1 MEARGRRLFDGKV
14 GADFCSGHRKETQ
27 SYYKR
32 RQGQS
37 SASGFRR
44 GIDGRRV
51 CHSKSTPAGGERR
64 KQLLRLQD
72 EKLGRKSRL
81 ARPHK
86 KVNRCSFRVVYI
98 EEFWE
103 WAERYRSFIDF
114 SKMEPLALGEEP
126 GWVAEQR
133 KKDFEAYAIQRK
145 DPWGEDED
153 SRLKMLLS
161 KHRYSW
167 AEISEMMHRSHGA
180 IARRCRDLGIKDRPV
195 SMELTGKRGT
205 WTSEDFEILADG
217 IRHGDS
223 YAAIGKAVG
232 RSEKCVRS
240 KVYND
245 YLTEN
250 ADKVREMLG
259 DGSWGHGAPEMD
271 VRHGFYIS
279 RTRHQ
284 VRRDLSALA
293 TALRKRMNDLGY
305 DPYWQ
310 RFMCMNWDDIGGCS
324 AGCTDCDSCTAFRRI
339 QPQYCARCGGTF
351 YERKENRFCAACR
364 TARKKQAQ
372 RHWCRVNGMS
382 RK

>member
-1 MEARGRRLFDGKV
+1 MTVKKDPKRQLLGKIAKARGKQFESRIDDSFAYYAQKGFAIIEKTPEPMHPTKNLGNGKFIAYYEKQAQPDYKGTIKGGRTV
-14 GADFCSGHRKETQ
+14 MFEAKFTAADRMEQ
-27 SYYKR
+27 SR
-32 RQGQS
+32 VLQS
-37 SASGFRR
+37 
-44 GIDGRRV
+44 
-51 CHSKSTPAGGERR
+51 
-64 KQLLRLQD
+64 QQD
-72 EKLGRKSRL
+72 YMDR
-81 ARPHK
+81 HQ
-86 KVNRCSFRVVYI
+86 
-98 EEFWE
+98 
-103 WAERYRSFIDF
+103 
-114 SKMEPLALGEEP
+114 ALGEEP

-259 DGSWGHGAPEMD
+259 DGAWGHGAPEMD

-293 TALRKRMNDLGY
+293 TVLRKRMNDLGY

>member
-44 GIDGRRV
+44 GIDGWRV

-259 DGSWGHGAPEMD
+259 DGAWGHGAPEMD

-293 TALRKRMNDLGY
+293 TVLRKRMNDLGY

>member
-1 MEARGRRLFDGKV
+1 MTVKKDPKRQLLGKIAKARGKQFESRIDDSFAYYAQKGFAIIEKTPEPMHPTKNLGNGKFI
-14 GADFCSGHRKETQ
+14 A
-27 SYYKR
+27 YY
-32 RQGQS
+32 
-37 SASGFRR
+37 
-44 GIDGRRV
+44 
-51 CHSKSTPAGGERR
+51 E
-64 KQLLRLQD
+64 KQAQPD
-72 EKLGRKSRL
+72 
-81 ARPHK
+81 
-86 KVNRCSFRVVYI
+86 
-98 EEFWE
+98 
-103 WAERYRSFIDF
+103 
-114 SKMEPLALGEEP
+114 
-126 GWVAEQR
+126 
-133 KKDFEAYAIQRK
+133 
-145 DPWGEDED
+145 
-153 SRLKMLLS
+153 
-161 KHRYSW
+161 
-167 AEISEMMHRSHGA
+167 
-180 IARRCRDLGIKDRPV
+180 
-195 SMELTGKRGT
+195 
-205 WTSEDFEILADG
+205 
-217 IRHGDS
+217 

-259 DGSWGHGAPEMD
+259 DGAWGHGAPEMD

-293 TALRKRMNDLGY
+293 TVLRKRMNDLGY